1 MSDSKS
7 EDNATSSQK
16 PVPKIKDISM
26 MKAWKDSKA
35 YREYTLFVQSLNR
48 AVHGLKNSD
57 SVPMSPILEKLIILL
72 DKLDSFIDQC
82 PPKGR
87 SRFGDAGYRDWYAK
101 LKQESEQLLKEAL
114 PEQFHNYI
122 EELNAYL
129 HDSFGNSTRLDYGT
143 GHELAFVLFL
153 LCLCKI
159 EALTEQD
166 SRAMVLKLF
175 ARYIDLC
182 RRLQRTYYL
191 EPAGS
196 KGQWCL
202 DDYQFL
208 PFLWGSSQLTD
219 DGPIEPK
226 QAIDERFYRDLS
238 NDYLYLGAIKYI
250 NEVKTGPFFEHS
262 STLYDISNVA
272 QWSKVNQG
280 MLKMYHGEVLDK
292 FPIAQ
297 HILFGN
303 LISFDPVPKP
313 SGDGLF
319 KKPASVTQ
327 STK

>member
-1 MSDSKS
+1 MSDSKV
-7 EDNATSSQK
+7 EETAAPSQK
-16 PVPKIKDISM
+16 PIPRIKDISM
-26 MKAWKDSKA
+26 MKAWKDSKG

-57 SVPMSPILEKLIILL
+57 PVPISPIIEKLLIVLNKI
-72 DKLDSFIDQC
+72 DSFIDQC
-82 PPKGR
+82 PTKGR
-87 SRFGDAGYRDWYAK
+87 SRFGDAGYRDWHAK
-101 LKQESEQLLKEAL
+101 LKQESEQLLKDTL
-114 PEQFHNYI
+114 PDQFHNYI

-129 HDSFGNSTRLDYGT
+129 NDSFGNSTRLDYGT

-159 EALTEQD
+159 EALTQQD
-166 SRAMVLKLF
+166 SQAIVLKLF
-175 ARYIDLC
+175 ARYLDLC

-219 DGPIEPK
+219 EGQIEPK

-238 NDYLYLGAIKYI
+238 NDYLYLGAIKFI

-272 QWSKVNQG
+272 HWSKVNQG
-280 MLKMYHGEVLDK
+280 MIKMYHGEVLDK

-313 SGDGLF
+313 SSEGLF
-319 KKPASVTQ
+319 KKPAAVTQ
-327 STK
+327 